1 MLLNPGAPP
10 DEVYADYQHIA
21 ASSQWAGF
29 VPFTTAR
36 LLDDSGPVIGVN
48 LLSGLFEPLFFNFL
62 GRAETDLSPA
72 IAVAGELGSGKSVF
86 IKSLGAT
93 IADIEGHFLAVDRS
107 KRGEWVPLAE
117 SIPGSVIID
126 LGNPNWILDPLQLVA
141 DPVRARQVTID
152 TVLPLLD
159 IPATS
164 EAGKLFV
171 NMLRPDRR
179 QQFGLRTLAD
189 VRDHCAHV
197 GATGGIDADLH
208 RRLADSMDATEADV
222 LFGRG
227 LKPMPMGAS
236 ATIVRT
242 DTLSLPRPEELS
254 IAHAYANMSWRK
266 RLGHTLY
273 ELIGVLAREKFIR
286 DDGRFGALICDEAY
300 HFTASAVGQQIIEEF
315 VRDGRKHQAGIILAS
330 HDPVADYS
338 GVAHNLIP
346 NRFGLRHSDK
356 TLAENTLAWLGV
368 DIERNPY
375 LVKQMRYGTSPAE
388 GRKGFVKPNR
398 RGEAFIADSRGRIG
412 RAKLFAP
419 ARADRETAVLTT
431 PGQSVRA
438 AAA

>member
-1 MLLNPGAPP
+1 MITAPT
-10 DEVYADYQHIA
+10 
-21 ASSQWAGF
+21 W
-29 VPFTTAR
+29 
-36 LLDDSGPVIGVN
+36 
-48 LLSGLFEPLFFNFL
+48 
-62 GRAETDLSPA
+62 
-72 IAVAGELGSGKSVF
+72 
-86 IKSLGAT
+86 
-93 IADIEGHFLAVDRS
+93 
-107 KRGEWVPLAE
+107 
-117 SIPGSVIID
+117 
-126 LGNPNWILDPLQLVA
+126 
-141 DPVRARQVTID
+141 
-152 TVLPLLD
+152 
-159 IPATS
+159 
-164 EAGKLFV
+164 
-171 NMLRPDRR
+171 
-179 QQFGLRTLAD
+179 
-189 VRDHCAHV
+189 

-419 ARADRETAVLTT
+419 RPRGSRDGGTDHPRAVCEGRRSMTTITALSGWDPAQPTLGQLLARVWIFATATRLRRYTLAPLLLQVAFSVVVLAFPAQAHAVVQARGPN
-431 PGQSVRA
+431 PGRSGRQGRLRRSGRRLRVLHRLRLDLRPGDPRGHGHHLDYPGEPVRRPRRPQRSGWSSTCSTSPCCA
-438 AAA
+438 LWSPPWWRCCRATASRSCPECSPSPRSSLH